1 MSNRRHKSH
10 DTSGTPQDV
19 LDARA
24 RLRAKFG
31 NKPTKMGGKGSMT
44 IKKRAHK
51 KSNANDDKKLK
62 AGLRKFAVQ
71 PFPDIDEVNLFKDDG
86 TVIHFKKPEG
96 KILINSSDIFST
108 CINAQSYLL
117 HHGPALD

>member
-1 MSNRRHKSH
+1 
-10 DTSGTPQDV
+10 
-19 LDARA
+19 
-24 RLRAKFG
+24 
-31 NKPTKMGGKGSMT
+31 MT
-44 IKKRAHK
+44 IKKRVHR

-96 KILINSSDIFST
+96 KPTHSPSSHLS
-108 CINAQSYLL
+108 
-117 HHGPALD
+117 

>member
-1 MSNRRHKSH
+1 MGRKSKSH
-10 DTSGTPQDV
+10 YQKNDTSNTASDV

-24 RLRAKFG
+24 RLKAKFG
-31 NKPTKMGGKGSMT
+31 KRPTKMGGKGSMT
-44 IKKRAHK
+44 IKKRVHR

-96 KILINSSDIFST
+96 KPTHSTSSHLS
-108 CINAQSYLL
+108 
-117 HHGPALD
+117 